1 MVSNIQ
7 KKDIVQKAA
16 LKAWLKSGKKG
27 TIELTTGGGKTFIFL
42 HALYEMPLDWSVE
55 HFFFAEVTDRKLDLI
70 KQIKLYNQIFN
81 RNVLQDYNL
90 HFATYQSACKWKGQK
105 IGLAGYDEI
114 HEAASPVYSK
124 LYYNNHFKAIIGLSA
139 TIDKET
145 YYQDIRRSK
154 LDIINDIAP
163 ICFTYSLD
171 DGLRDGTSRQL
182 DIYVIYN
189 QLNNNDKTIKAG
201 SKTKVFYQTE
211 KAAYDYWNKSFIKN
225 VGQFIDYSKGSN
237 ESEKAYNT
245 RITKAE
251 NVKSIKIRN
260 SASRRSKLLYKLP
273 SKIPIVKELL
283 KYVKGKT
290 IIFGNDI
297 DALLEVTKNVVSSR
311 NKPDMN
317 NKIRDDF
324 DTNKIQVI
332 GSFKKLKQGANL
344 ESLDNCIIMSY
355 FSKELDLKQRLG
367 RLRDNGTIGKVFI
380 IVTKE
385 TQEEVWFDKMFEN
398 LNNLNMIY
406 CNDIE
411 SCINKIK

>member
-7 KKDIVQKAA
+7 KKDIVQRAA
-16 LKAWLKSGKKG
+16 LKAWIKSGKKG
-27 TIELTTGGGKTFIFL
+27 SAEISTGIGKTFLSL
-42 HALYEMPLDWSVE
+42 HALYEMPLDWSIE
-55 HFFFAEVTDRKLDLI
+55 HFFFAEVVDRKLDLI

-81 RNVLQDYNL
+81 RNVLKEYNL
-90 HFATYQSACKWKGQK
+90 HFTTYQSAYKWVGQK
-105 IGLAGYDEI
+105 VGLAIFDEV
-114 HEAASPVYSK
+114 HELCTPEYSK

-189 QLNNNDKTIKAG
+189 QLNNNDKSIKAG

-225 VGQFIDYSKGSN
+225 VGQFIDYSKGNN

-260 SASRRSKLLYKLP
+260 TASRRSKLLYKLP

-311 NKPDMN
+311 NKPDIN

-344 ESLDNCIIMSY
+344 ADLDNCIIMSY
-355 FSKELDLKQRLG
+355 YSKELHIKQMMG

-406 CNDIE
+406 CEDIE